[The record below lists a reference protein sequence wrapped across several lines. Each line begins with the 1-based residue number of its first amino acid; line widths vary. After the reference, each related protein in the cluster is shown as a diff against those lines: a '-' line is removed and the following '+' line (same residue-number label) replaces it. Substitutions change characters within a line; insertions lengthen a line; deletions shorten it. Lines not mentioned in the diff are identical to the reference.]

1 MDPTNN
7 TLTNIQIG
15 DIICHVENYSNGY
28 KKEVYGLAIG
38 ERIHG
43 GRRMIKVKWFDD
55 FRDSWHLDPDLDPPY
70 RVKNFF
76 VVSKAARG
84 KANDN

>member
-1 MDPTNN
+1 MDPTSN

-43 GRRMIKVKWFDD
+43 GRRMIKYSFHILSIV
-55 FRDSWHLDPDLDPPY
+55 LLI
-70 RVKNFF
+70 VLL
-76 VVSKAARG
+76 VMGVTQQ
-84 KANDN
+84 